1 MEIIKITQ
9 NRERYL
15 PLLLLAD
22 EQYDML
28 LKYLHRGDMYAMHE
42 GGAAV
47 AVCIVTDEGGGAA
60 EIKNLAVA
68 PKYRRTGCG
77 RRMVEFIKGVCRGT
91 HSRLQVGT
99 GDSPETLP
107 FYESCG
113 FQRSHV
119 VKGFFTEYYDHPIYE
134 GGRQLVD
141 MVYLRMSLKK
151 VK

>member
-9 NRERYL
+9 NREQYL

-47 AVCIVTDEGGGAA
+47 AVCIVTDEGGGVA

-99 GDSPETLP
+99 GDSPLTVP
-107 FYESCG
+107 FYEACG
-113 FQRSHV
+113 FRRGRT
-119 VKGFFTEYYDHPIYE
+119 VKNFFTQNYDHPITE
-134 GGRQLVD
+134 GGVLLRD
-141 MVYLRMSLKK
+141 MVYFELEL
-151 VK
+151 

>member
-9 NRERYL
+9 NREQYL

-22 EQYDML
+22 EQYEML
-28 LKYLHRGDMYAMHE
+28 LKYLHRGDMYAMCE

-47 AVCIVTDEGGGAA
+47 AVCIVTDEGGGVA

-68 PKYRRTGCG
+68 PRYRRTGCG

-99 GDSPETLP
+99 GDSPLTVP
-107 FYESCG
+107 FYEACDFRRG
-113 FQRSHV
+113 RT
-119 VKGFFTEYYDHPIYE
+119 VKNFFTQNYDHPITE
-134 GGRQLVD
+134 GGVLLRD
-141 MVYLRMSLKK
+141 MVYFELEL
-151 VK
+151 

>member
-99 GDSPETLP
+99 GDSPLTVP
-107 FYESCG
+107 FYEACG
-113 FQRSHV
+113 FRRGRT
-119 VKGFFTEYYDHPIYE
+119 VKNFFTQNYDHPITE
-134 GGRQLVD
+134 GGVLLRD
-141 MVYLRMSLKK
+141 MVYFELEL
-151 VK
+151 

>member
-77 RRMVEFIKGVCRGT
+77 RRMVEFIKGLCRGT

-99 GDSPETLP
+99 GDSPLTVP
-107 FYESCG
+107 FYEACG
-113 FQRSHV
+113 FRRGRT
-119 VKGFFTEYYDHPIYE
+119 VKNFFTQNYDHPITE
-134 GGRQLVD
+134 GGVLLRD
-141 MVYLRMSLKK
+141 MVYFELEL
-151 VK
+151 

>member
-47 AVCIVTDEGGGAA
+47 AVCIVTDEGGGVA

-77 RRMVEFIKGVCRGT
+77 RRMVEFIKGICRGT

-99 GDSPETLP
+99 GDSPLTVP
-107 FYESCG
+107 FYEACG
-113 FQRSHV
+113 FRRGRT
-119 VKGFFTEYYDHPIYE
+119 VKNFFTQNYDHPITE
-134 GGRQLVD
+134 GGVLLRD
-141 MVYLRMSLKK
+141 MVYFELEL
-151 VK
+151 

>member
-28 LKYLHRGDMYAMHE
+28 LKYLHRGDMYAMCE

-47 AVCIVTDEGGGAA
+47 AVCIVTDEGGGVA

-68 PKYRRTGCG
+68 PRYRRTGCG
-77 RRMVEFIKGVCRGT
+77 RRMVEFIKGICRGT

-99 GDSPETLP
+99 GDSPLTVP
-107 FYESCG
+107 FYEACG
-113 FQRSHV
+113 FRRGRT
-119 VKGFFTEYYDHPIYE
+119 VKNFFTQNYDHPITE
-134 GGRQLVD
+134 GGVLLRD
-141 MVYLRMSLKK
+141 MVYFELEL
-151 VK
+151 

>member
-1 MEIIKITQ
+1 MEIIKITR

-22 EQYDML
+22 EQYEML
-28 LKYLHRGDMYAMHE
+28 LKYLHRGDMYAMCE

-47 AVCIVTDEGGGAA
+47 AVCIVTDEGGGVA

-68 PKYRRTGCG
+68 PRYRRTGCG

-99 GDSPETLP
+99 GDSPLTVP
-107 FYESCG
+107 FYEACG
-113 FQRSHV
+113 FRRTRV
-119 VKGFFTEYYDHPIYE
+119 VKDFFTQNYDHPITE
-134 GGRQLVD
+134 GGVLLRD
-141 MVYLRMSLKK
+141 MVYFELEL
-151 VK
+151 

>member
-47 AVCIVTDEGGGAA
+47 AVCIVTDEGGGVA
-60 EIKNLAVA
+60 EIN
-68 PKYRRTGCG
+68 RRTGCG

-99 GDSPETLP
+99 GDSPLTVP
-107 FYESCG
+107 FYEACG
-113 FQRSHV
+113 FRRARV
-119 VKGFFTEYYDHPIYE
+119 VKDFFTQNYDHPITE
-134 GGRQLVD
+134 GGVLLRD
-141 MVYLRMSLKK
+141 MVYFELEL
-151 VK
+151 

>member
-22 EQYDML
+22 EQYEIL
-28 LKYLHRGDMYAMHE
+28 LKYLHRGDMYAMCE

-47 AVCIVTDEGGGAA
+47 AVCIVTDEGGGVA

-68 PKYRRTGCG
+68 PRYRRTGCG
-77 RRMVEFIKGVCRGT
+77 RRMVEFIKGICRGT

-99 GDSPETLP
+99 GDSPLTVP
-107 FYESCG
+107 FYEACG
-113 FQRSHV
+113 FRRGRI
-119 VKGFFTEYYDHPIYE
+119 VKNFFTQNYDHPITE
-134 GGRQLVD
+134 GGVLLRD
-141 MVYLRMSLKK
+141 MVYFELEL
-151 VK
+151 

>member
-47 AVCIVTDEGGGAA
+47 AVCIVTDEGGGVA

-68 PKYRRTGCG
+68 PRYRRTGCG

-91 HSRLQVGT
+91 YSRLQVGT
-99 GDSPETLP
+99 GDSPLTVP
-107 FYESCG
+107 FYEACG
-113 FQRSHV
+113 FRRGRT
-119 VKGFFTEYYDHPIYE
+119 VKNFFTQNYDHPITE
-134 GGRQLVD
+134 GGVLLRD
-141 MVYLRMSLKK
+141 MVYFELEL
-151 VK
+151 

>member
-9 NRERYL
+9 NREQYL

-22 EQYDML
+22 EQYEML
-28 LKYLHRGDMYAMHE
+28 LKYLHRGDMYAMCE

-47 AVCIVTDEGGGAA
+47 AVCIVTDEGGGVA

-68 PKYRRTGCG
+68 PRYRRTGCG

-99 GDSPETLP
+99 GDSPLTVP
-107 FYESCG
+107 FYQACG
-113 FQRSHV
+113 FRRGRT
-119 VKGFFTEYYDHPIYE
+119 VKNFFTQNYDHPIIE
-134 GGRQLVD
+134 GGVLLRD
-141 MVYLRMSLKK
+141 MVYFELEL
-151 VK
+151 

>member
-9 NRERYL
+9 NREQYL

-99 GDSPETLP
+99 GDSPLTVP
-107 FYESCG
+107 FYQACG
-113 FQRSHV
+113 FRRGRT
-119 VKGFFTEYYDHPIYE
+119 VKNFFTQNYDHPIIE
-134 GGRQLVD
+134 GGVLLRD
-141 MVYLRMSLKK
+141 MVYFELEL
-151 VK
+151 

>member
-1 MEIIKITQ
+1 MEIIKITR
-9 NRERYL
+9 NREQYL

-47 AVCIVTDEGGGAA
+47 AVCIVTDEGGGVA

-99 GDSPETLP
+99 GDSPLTVP
-107 FYESCG
+107 FYEACG
-113 FQRSHV
+113 FRRGRT
-119 VKGFFTEYYDHPIYE
+119 VKNFFTQNYDHPITE
-134 GGRQLVD
+134 GGVLLRD
-141 MVYLRMSLKK
+141 MVYFELEL
-151 VK
+151 

>member
-77 RRMVEFIKGVCRGT
+77 RRMVEFIKGICRGT

-99 GDSPETLP
+99 GDSPLTVP
-107 FYESCG
+107 FYEACG
-113 FQRSHV
+113 FRRGRT
-119 VKGFFTEYYDHPIYE
+119 VKNFFTQNYDHPITE
-134 GGRQLVD
+134 GGVLLRD
-141 MVYLRMSLKK
+141 MVYFELEL
-151 VK
+151 

>member
-22 EQYDML
+22 EQYEML

-99 GDSPETLP
+99 GDSPLTVP
-107 FYESCG
+107 FYEACG
-113 FQRSHV
+113 FRRGRT
-119 VKGFFTEYYDHPIYE
+119 VKNFFTQNYDHPITE
-134 GGRQLVD
+134 GGVLLRD
-141 MVYLRMSLKK
+141 MVYFELEL
-151 VK
+151 

>member
-22 EQYDML
+22 EQYEML
-28 LKYLHRGDMYAMHE
+28 LKYLHRGDMYAMCE

-47 AVCIVTDEGGGAA
+47 AVCIVTDEGGGVA

-68 PKYRRTGCG
+68 PRYRRTGCG
-77 RRMVEFIKGVCRGT
+77 RRMVEFIKGICRGT

-99 GDSPETLP
+99 GDSPLTVP
-107 FYESCG
+107 FYEACG
-113 FQRSHV
+113 FRRGRI
-119 VKGFFTEYYDHPIYE
+119 VKNFFTQNYDHPITE
-134 GGRQLVD
+134 GGVLLRD
-141 MVYLRMSLKK
+141 MVYFELEL
-151 VK
+151 

>member
-77 RRMVEFIKGVCRGT
+77 RRMVEFIKGVCRGA
-91 HSRLQVGT
+91 HSRLQAGT
-99 GDSPETLP
+99 GDSPLTVP
-107 FYESCG
+107 FYEACG
-113 FQRSHV
+113 FRRGRT
-119 VKGFFTEYYDHPIYE
+119 VKNFFTQNYDHPITE
-134 GGRQLVD
+134 GGVLLRD
-141 MVYLRMSLKK
+141 MVYFELEL
-151 VK
+151 

>member
-1 MEIIKITQ
+1 MEVIKITQ

-99 GDSPETLP
+99 GDSPLTVP
-107 FYESCG
+107 FYEACG
-113 FQRSHV
+113 FRRGRT
-119 VKGFFTEYYDHPIYE
+119 VKNFFTQNYDHPITE
-134 GGRQLVD
+134 GGVLLRD
-141 MVYLRMSLKK
+141 MVYFELEL
-151 VK
+151 

>member
-47 AVCIVTDEGGGAA
+47 AVCIVTDEGGGVA

-99 GDSPETLP
+99 GDSPLTVP
-107 FYESCG
+107 FYEACG
-113 FQRSHV
+113 FRRGRT
-119 VKGFFTEYYDHPIYE
+119 VKNFFTQNYDHPITE
-134 GGRQLVD
+134 GGVLLRD
-141 MVYLRMSLKK
+141 MVYFELEL
-151 VK
+151 

>member
-47 AVCIVTDEGGGAA
+47 AACIVTDEGGGAA

-99 GDSPETLP
+99 GDSPLTVP
-107 FYESCG
+107 FYEACG
-113 FQRSHV
+113 FRRGRT
-119 VKGFFTEYYDHPIYE
+119 VKNFFTQNYDHPITE
-134 GGRQLVD
+134 GGVLLRD
-141 MVYLRMSLKK
+141 MVYFELEL
-151 VK
+151 

>member
-9 NRERYL
+9 NREQYL

-99 GDSPETLP
+99 GDSPLTVP
-107 FYESCG
+107 FYEACG
-113 FQRSHV
+113 FRRGRT
-119 VKGFFTEYYDHPIYE
+119 VKNFFTQNYDHPITE
-134 GGRQLVD
+134 GGVLLRD
-141 MVYLRMSLKK
+141 MVYFELEL
-151 VK
+151 

>member
-9 NRERYL
+9 NREQYL

-22 EQYDML
+22 EQYEML

-99 GDSPETLP
+99 GDSPLTVP
-107 FYESCG
+107 FYEACG
-113 FQRSHV
+113 FRRGRI
-119 VKGFFTEYYDHPIYE
+119 VKNFFTQNYDHPITE
-134 GGRQLVD
+134 GGVLLRD
-141 MVYLRMSLKK
+141 MVYFELEL
-151 VK
+151 

>member
-28 LKYLHRGDMYAMHE
+28 LKYLHRGDMYVMHE
-42 GGAAV
+42 GGVAV

-77 RRMVEFIKGVCRGT
+77 RRMVEFIKGVCCGT
-91 HSRLQVGT
+91 HSLLQVGT
-99 GDSPETLP
+99 GDSPLTVP
-107 FYESCG
+107 FYQACG
-113 FQRSHV
+113 FRRGRI
-119 VKGFFTEYYDHPIYE
+119 VKNFFTQNYDHPIFE
-134 GGRQLVD
+134 GGVLLRD
-141 MVYLRMSLKK
+141 MVYFELEL
-151 VK
+151 

>member
-28 LKYLHRGDMYAMHE
+28 LKYLHRGDMYAMCE

-47 AVCIVTDEGGGAA
+47 AVCIVTDEGGGVA

-68 PKYRRTGCG
+68 PRYRRTGCG

-99 GDSPETLP
+99 GDSPLTVP
-107 FYESCG
+107 FYQACG
-113 FQRSHV
+113 FRRARTE
-119 VKGFFTEYYDHPIYE
+119 KDFFTQNYDHPITE
-134 GGRQLVD
+134 GGVLLRD
-141 MVYLRMSLKK
+141 MVYFELEL
-151 VK
+151 

>member
-91 HSRLQVGT
+91 HSLLQVGT
-99 GDSPETLP
+99 GDSPLTVP
-107 FYESCG
+107 FYEACG
-113 FQRSHV
+113 FRRGRT
-119 VKGFFTEYYDHPIYE
+119 VKNFFTQNYDHPITE
-134 GGRQLVD
+134 GGVLLRD
-141 MVYLRMSLKK
+141 MVYFELEL
-151 VK
+151 

>member
-47 AVCIVTDEGGGAA
+47 AVCIVTDEGGGSVQHN
-60 EIKNLAVA
+60 IDSDGDINK
-68 PKYRRTGCG
+68 
-77 RRMVEFIKGVCRGT
+77 
-91 HSRLQVGT
+91 QVGNM
-99 GDSPETLP
+99 G
-107 FYESCG
+107 
-113 FQRSHV
+113 
-119 VKGFFTEYYDHPIYE
+119 
-134 GGRQLVD
+134 
-141 MVYLRMSLKK
+141 
-151 VK
+151 

>member
-99 GDSPETLP
+99 GDSPLTVP
-107 FYESCG
+107 FYEACG
-113 FQRSHV
+113 FRRTRV
-119 VKGFFTEYYDHPIYE
+119 VKDFFTQNYDHPITE
-134 GGRQLVD
+134 GGVLLRD
-141 MVYLRMSLKK
+141 MVYFELEL
-151 VK
+151 

>member
-1 MEIIKITQ
+1 MEIIKITR

-22 EQYDML
+22 EQYEML
-28 LKYLHRGDMYAMHE
+28 LKYLHRGDMYAMCE

-47 AVCIVTDEGGGAA
+47 AVCIVTDEGGGVA

-99 GDSPETLP
+99 GDSPLTVP
-107 FYESCG
+107 FYEACG
-113 FQRSHV
+113 FRRTRV
-119 VKGFFTEYYDHPIYE
+119 VKDFFTQNYDHPITE
-134 GGRQLVD
+134 GGVLLRD
-141 MVYLRMSLKK
+141 MVYFELEL
-151 VK
+151 

>member
-15 PLLLLAD
+15 FLLLLAD

-28 LKYLHRGDMYAMHE
+28 LKYLHRSDMYAMHE

-99 GDSPETLP
+99 GDSPLTVP
-107 FYESCG
+107 FYEACG
-113 FQRSHV
+113 FRRGRT
-119 VKGFFTEYYDHPIYE
+119 VKNFFTQNYDHPITE
-134 GGRQLVD
+134 GGVLLRD
-141 MVYLRMSLKK
+141 MVYFELEL
-151 VK
+151 

>member
-22 EQYDML
+22 EQYEML

-47 AVCIVTDEGGGAA
+47 AVCIVTDEGGGVA

-77 RRMVEFIKGVCRGT
+77 RRMVEFIKGICRGT

-99 GDSPETLP
+99 GDSPLTVP
-107 FYESCG
+107 FYEACG
-113 FQRSHV
+113 FRRGRT
-119 VKGFFTEYYDHPIYE
+119 VKNFFTQNYDHPITE
-134 GGRQLVD
+134 GGVLLRD
-141 MVYLRMSLKK
+141 MVYFELEL
-151 VK
+151 

>member
-99 GDSPETLP
+99 GDGPLTVP
-107 FYESCG
+107 FYDACG
-113 FQRSHV
+113 CRRGRT
-119 VKGFFTEYYDHPIYE
+119 VKNFFTQNYDHPITE
-134 GGRQLVD
+134 GGVLLRD
-141 MVYLRMSLKK
+141 MVYFELEL
-151 VK
+151 

>member
-22 EQYDML
+22 EQYEML
-28 LKYLHRGDMYAMHE
+28 LKYLHRGDMYAMCE

-47 AVCIVTDEGGGAA
+47 AVCIVTDEGGGVA

-77 RRMVEFIKGVCRGT
+77 RRMVEFIKGICRGT

-99 GDSPETLP
+99 GDSPLTVP
-107 FYESCG
+107 FYEACG
-113 FQRSHV
+113 FRRGRI
-119 VKGFFTEYYDHPIYE
+119 VKNFFTQNYDHPITE
-134 GGRQLVD
+134 GGVLLRD
-141 MVYLRMSLKK
+141 MVYFELEL
-151 VK
+151 